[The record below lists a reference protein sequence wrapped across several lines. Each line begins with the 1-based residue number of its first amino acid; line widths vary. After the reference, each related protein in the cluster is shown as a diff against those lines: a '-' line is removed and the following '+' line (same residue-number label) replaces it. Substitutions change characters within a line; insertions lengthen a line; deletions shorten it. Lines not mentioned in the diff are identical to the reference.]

1 MNAATE
7 ASTTLRHSLE
17 TARKDI
23 DFIGNFI
30 DGIRRYQ
37 ERRTYWTDDNAPLKR
52 RKLLPDCRENKTER
66 RCAKVGRRFGLT
78 NDRRRQERRTYRT
91 TQGVAT

>member
-7 ASTTLRHSLE
+7 ASATLRHSLE

-37 ERRTYWTDDNAPLKR
+37 ERRTYWTDDNTPHKR
-52 RKLLPDCRENKTER
+52 RKGWPDYRENKTER
-66 RCAKVGRRFGLT
+66 RGYSRRIAFK